1 MSATVCVL
9 QHAQIETPGR
19 IADALTAA
27 GCRTQT
33 FLANPPSSLAGFDG
47 LVIMGGPQ
55 SVYEQDRHSFLRGEL
70 RLIEQALKA
79 GKPILGVCLGSQ
91 LLAAALGARV
101 YAGQQKE
108 IGWRPVTLV
117 ADPLWQGLPSKLMA
131 FHWHGDVFDLPAG
144 ATALASSELT
154 ACQAFR
160 YGPDAVGLL
169 FHLEVTG
176 SMIAG
181 MVATFA
187 DELRRAGVDG
197 AAILAGA
204 REHLTT
210 MQRAGDKVFAGWAA
224 KLAAREEEASAA
236 SVKSRVVI

>member
-1 MSATVCVL
+1 MSVTVCVL
-9 QHAQIETPGR
+9 QHAEIETPGR

-47 LVIMGGPQ
+47 LVVMGGPQ
-55 SVYEQDRHSFLRGEL
+55 SVYEQDRYSFLRGER

-79 GKPILGVCLGSQ
+79 GTPILGVCLGSQ

-108 IGWRPVTLV
+108 IGWRPVRLV
-117 ADPLWQGLPSKLMA
+117 ADPLWQGLPEQLTA
-131 FHWHGDVFDLPAG
+131 FHWHGDAFELPAG
-144 ATALASSELT
+144 AVALASSELT

-160 YGPDAVGLL
+160 YGANALGLL
-169 FHLEVTG
+169 FHLEVTEP
-176 SMIAG
+176 MIAG

-187 DELRRAGVDG
+187 DELRGAGVDG
-197 AAILAGA
+197 AAIVAGA
-204 REHLTT
+204 REHLAA
-210 MQRAGDKVFAGWAA
+210 MQRAGDKVFARWAA
-224 KLAAREEEASAA
+224 KLTGQ
-236 SVKSRVVI
+236 